1 MGEAMKKTYL
11 YLRNKPVLEI
21 ENYVCRIL
29 DFDLLPVSV
38 RYEGI
43 EFDDVMHGWTESR
56 SLSIGR
62 TNAKK
67 ILTGFGISQSN
78 PYLTAKLF
86 HFTSLIDCYWMK
98 EEGDQ
103 AVWEDVSLFSNPLEK
118 SVSSTALLG
127 VPGYFKDRLQNGMAS
142 VKPQIHTPELT
153 AQGMSAKAW
162 IREEDGIYLYKVG
175 KKELAA
181 CCILDALGICHV
193 SYEEVPEQK
202 LKALADEKYQNKIKD
217 AGEKVV
223 KSKILTSEKRSIVSW
238 EAFQMYCAYR
248 EEDEFSY
255 VKSKYPQAYY
265 SMQIADYILG
275 NEDRHGANW
284 GFLWIMIPESL
295 GSYTL

>member
-1 MGEAMKKTYL
+1 MNVRIGLDMSRGWNL
-11 YLRNKPVLEI
+11 PVL
-21 ENYVCRIL
+21 
-29 DFDLLPVSV
+29 
-38 RYEGI
+38 G
-43 EFDDVMHGWTESR
+43 
-56 SLSIGR
+56 
-62 TNAKK
+62 
-67 ILTGFGISQSN
+67 
-78 PYLTAKLF
+78 
-86 HFTSLIDCYWMK
+86 
-98 EEGDQ
+98 
-103 AVWEDVSLFSNPLEK
+103 
-118 SVSSTALLG
+118 
-127 VPGYFKDRLQNGMAS
+127 
-142 VKPQIHTPELT
+142 
-153 AQGMSAKAW
+153 
-162 IREEDGIYLYKVG
+162 G

-217 AGEKVV
+217 AGENVV